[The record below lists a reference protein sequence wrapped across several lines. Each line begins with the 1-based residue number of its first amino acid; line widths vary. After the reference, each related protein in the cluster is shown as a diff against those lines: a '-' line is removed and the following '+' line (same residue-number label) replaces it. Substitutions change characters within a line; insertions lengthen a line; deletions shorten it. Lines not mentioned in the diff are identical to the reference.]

1 MTNPTS
7 ILQERERLVMQ
18 LGTGEAGRALK
29 CAEIAAKDVRGIDV
43 NMGCPLKFS
52 TSSGAGS
59 ALLKKPETVRDIMTT
74 LRRNLPEEIHVTCK
88 IRLLATIEETIDL
101 ARTIEACGVSAIG
114 VHGRY
119 VSQKP
124 REPAHRDLIKQIVE
138 SVSCPIIANGDVFE
152 YGDFQKMREQT
163 GAAAAMSGRG
173 AMWNQSVFR
182 KEGLLSKR
190 ENLKTLM
197 TRCLEWGHHFRNT
210 KYLAR

>member
-1 MTNPTS
+1 MTNATS

-29 CAEIAAKDVRGIDV
+29 CA
-43 NMGCPLKFS
+43 
-52 TSSGAGS
+52 
-59 ALLKKPETVRDIMTT
+59 DIMTT
-74 LRRNLPEEIHVTCK
+74 LRRNLPEDIHVTCK

>member
-1 MTNPTS
+1 MINPTS

-74 LRRNLPEEIHVTCK
+74 LRRNLPEDIHVTCK

-138 SVSCPIIANGDVFE
+138 SVRALSLRTGTYSNMETFRRCANKPAPRLQCLGV
-152 YGDFQKMREQT
+152 EQC
-163 GAAAAMSGRG
+163 GINQFFGRKDC
-173 AMWNQSVFR
+173 FR
-182 KEGLLSKR
+182 KEKISR
-190 ENLKTLM
+190 
-197 TRCLEWGHHFRNT
+197 H
-210 KYLAR
+210 